1 MCGRFTSTAS
11 PEELMRLFGVTVLE
25 NLRPRW
31 NVAPSQPAL
40 VISQT
45 GLQPETGFAQWGLP
59 PAGEGRSFLINA
71 RMETVTE
78 KPTFRDAFATR
89 RCLVVASG
97 WYEWSA
103 PKTPWHVQLAD
114 GGVMA
119 FGGLLLRRGGE
130 DRFVIMTSAANGDLA
145 SIHHRQ
151 PLVLAPDRWRGWL
164 TGSEEQAG
172 AMCVAAPSG
181 WFNWYRVSPAVGRVG
196 EDHPELV
203 TPLDDAALAAEA
215 LASKAL
221 ASKAQAKRQGGGK
234 PAQPVDTGQGDLFG

>member
-1 MCGRFTSTAS
+1 
-11 PEELMRLFGVTVLE
+11 MRLFGVTVME
-25 NLRPRW
+25 NLQPRW
-31 NVAPSQPAL
+31 NVAPSQAAL
-40 VISQT
+40 VVSQT
-45 GLQPETGFAQWGLP
+45 GLQPETGSANWGLP

-119 FGGLLLRRGGE
+119 LGGLLLRRGGE

-145 SIHHRQ
+145 AIHHRQ
-151 PLVLAPDRWRGWL
+151 PLVLPQDAWPGWL
-164 TGSEEQAG
+164 TGSAAQAESL
-172 AMCVAAPSG
+172 CVAAPSN
-181 WFNWYRVSPAVGRVG
+181 WFNWYRVGPAVGRVA

-203 TPLDDAALAAEA
+203 TPLDEAALAAEA
-215 LASKAL
+215 QGASG
-221 ASKAQAKRQGGGK
+221 Q
-234 PAQPVDTGQGDLFG
+234 PANNAQGDLFG

>member
-11 PEELMRLFGVTVLE
+11 PEELMRLFGVTVME
-25 NLRPRW
+25 NLQPRW
-31 NVAPSQPAL
+31 NVAPSQAAL
-40 VISQT
+40 VVSQT
-45 GLQPETGFAQWGLP
+45 GLQPETGFVNWGLP
-59 PAGEGRSFLINA
+59 PAGEGRSFVINA

-145 SIHHRQ
+145 AIHHRQ
-151 PLVLAPDRWRGWL
+151 PLVLPQDAWPGWL
-164 TGSEEQAG
+164 TGSAAQAESL
-172 AMCVAAPSG
+172 CVAAPSN
-181 WFNWYRVSPAVGRVG
+181 WFNWYRVGPAVGRVA

-203 TPLDDAALAAEA
+203 TPLDEAALAAEA
-215 LASKAL
+215 QGASG
-221 ASKAQAKRQGGGK
+221 Q
-234 PAQPVDTGQGDLFG
+234 PANNAQGDLFG

>member
-11 PEELMRLFGVTVLE
+11 PEELMRLFGVTVME
-25 NLRPRW
+25 NLQPRW
-31 NVAPSQPAL
+31 NVAPSQAAL
-40 VISQT
+40 VVSQT
-45 GLQPETGFAQWGLP
+45 GLQPETGSANWGLP

-145 SIHHRQ
+145 AIHHRQ
-151 PLVLAPDRWRGWL
+151 PLVLPQDAWLGWL
-164 TGSEEQAG
+164 TGSAAQAESL
-172 AMCVAAPSG
+172 CVAAPSN
-181 WFNWYRVSPAVGRVG
+181 WFNWYRVGPAVGRVA

-203 TPLDDAALAAEA
+203 TPLDEAAIAAEA
-215 LASKAL
+215 QGASG
-221 ASKAQAKRQGGGK
+221 Q
-234 PAQPVDTGQGDLFG
+234 PANNAQGDLFG

>member
-11 PEELMRLFGVTVLE
+11 PEELMRLFGVTVMK
-25 NLRPRW
+25 NLQPRW
-31 NVAPSQPAL
+31 NVAPSQAAL
-40 VISQT
+40 VVSQT
-45 GLQPETGFAQWGLP
+45 GLQPETGSANWGLP

-145 SIHHRQ
+145 AIHHRQ
-151 PLVLAPDRWRGWL
+151 PLVLPQDAWPGWL
-164 TGSEEQAG
+164 TGSAAQAESL
-172 AMCVAAPSG
+172 CVAAPSN
-181 WFNWYRVSPAVGRVG
+181 WFNWYRVGPAVGRVA

-203 TPLDDAALAAEA
+203 TPLDEAALAAEA
-215 LASKAL
+215 QGASG
-221 ASKAQAKRQGGGK
+221 Q
-234 PAQPVDTGQGDLFG
+234 PANNAQGDLFG

>member
-11 PEELMRLFGVTVLE
+11 PEELMRLFGVTVLD
-25 NLRPRW
+25 NLQPRW
-31 NVAPSQPAL
+31 NVAPSQSAL
-40 VISQT
+40 IVSQT
-45 GLQPETGFAQWGLP
+45 GLQPETGLARWGLP
-59 PAGEGRSFLINA
+59 PSADGRSFLINA
-71 RMETVTE
+71 RMETVTQ

-103 PKTPWHVQLAD
+103 PKTPWHIQLAD

-151 PLVLAPDRWRGWL
+151 PLVLAPDHWPRWL
-164 TGSEEQAG
+164 NGSAEDAG
-172 AMCVAAPSG
+172 ALCVAAPSS
-181 WFNWYRVSPAVGRVG
+181 WFNWYRVGPAVGRVA
-196 EDHPELV
+196 EDHPGLV
-203 TPLDDAALAAEA
+203 TPLDDVELAAEA
-215 LASKAL
+215 H
-221 ASKAQAKRQGGGK
+221 AQKQAAAK
-234 PAQPVDTGQGDLFG
+234 PAKAADTAQGDLFG

>member
-11 PEELMRLFGVTVLE
+11 PEELMRLFGVTVLD
-25 NLRPRW
+25 NLQPRW
-31 NVAPSQPAL
+31 NVAPSQAAL
-40 VISQT
+40 VVSQT
-45 GLQPETGFAQWGLP
+45 SLQPETSFVNWGLP
-59 PAGEGRSFLINA
+59 PTGEGRSLLINA

-78 KPTFRDAFATR
+78 KPTFRNAFATR

-119 FGGLLLRRGGE
+119 FGGLLLRRSGAEKGGE

-151 PLVLAPDRWRGWL
+151 PLVLAPDNWSRWL
-164 TGSEEQAG
+164 TGSGTEA
-172 AMCVAAPSG
+172 ADLCVAAPSS
-181 WFNWYRVSPAVGRVG
+181 WFNWYRVGPAIGRVA

-203 TPLDDAALAAEA
+203 TPLDDTALAAEA
-215 LASKAL
+215 KARSLSRASDRNARN
-221 ASKAQAKRQGGGK
+221 ANDA
-234 PAQPVDTGQGDLFG
+234 QGDLFG

>member
-1 MCGRFTSTAS
+1 
-11 PEELMRLFGVTVLE
+11 MRLFGVTVME
-25 NLRPRW
+25 NLQPRW
-31 NVAPSQPAL
+31 NVAPSQAAL
-40 VISQT
+40 VVSQT
-45 GLQPETGFAQWGLP
+45 GLQPETGLVNWGLP
-59 PAGEGRSFLINA
+59 PAAEGRSFLINA

-119 FGGLLLRRGGE
+119 FAGLLLRRGSE
-130 DRFVIMTSAANGDLA
+130 DRFVIMTSAANGKLA
-145 SIHHRQ
+145 AIHHRQ
-151 PLVLAPDRWRGWL
+151 PLVIAPDNWRCWL
-164 TGSEEQAG
+164 TGGREDATSL
-172 AMCVAAPSG
+172 CVAAPSD

-203 TPLDDAALAAEA
+203 TPLDDAALAAEV
-215 LASKAL
+215 KAE
-221 ASKAQAKRQGGGK
+221 AAKRTK
-234 PAQPVDTGQGDLFG
+234 PAKQANIAQGDLFG